1 MSWLEILG
9 VIFLVFLG
17 GAMLGGIIVWAQAL
31 LQTQRDILSSIESK
45 EDEEDEESK
54 DETPKEGD
62 GV

>member
-1 MSWLEILG
+1 MNWLEILG

-45 EDEEDEESK
+45 EDEDEESE